1 MLQALLINA
10 GVFRPLGLNFS
21 IGCFCCGAGAKTK
34 ATNASNER
42 IADKTNELNYKMWQ
56 EQKQYDYDKWKEEL
70 AYNTP
75 SAQRKRFEEAGINP
89 NLAIAQMNGGNAES
103 AATSGNRPDAI
114 AAEMLNPAE
123 EVSQYANNLQNIAGG
138 FNNLSRTFQ
147 QNQLDAAQTRS
158 VSVEADIQSI
168 ERNYR
173 AAQLEATI
181 NKLVKEGQLSEEQA
195 KNLRVNT
202 FINSATAD
210 SQIKQKQYEAENA
223 QKQGKVLDSVAE
235 LNLTNKVQSQV
246 QTEIMRTELKYLPR
260 KLQVDIQKSL
270 SEISVNAANALLLG
284 EQRNLVHEQVK
295 TQVEATL
302 SANTDNKIKNSTV
315 DAVTKRIMNECNTE
329 YWNQRNAKLNYYI
342 GNQTYDDSHK
352 GLNPFWRWSG
362 ASPGVVGGAV
372 GYTLGK
378 GKGKLNAPKKVK
390 GFR

>member
-1 MLQALLINA
+1 MLQVLLKSA

-56 EQKQYDYDKWKEEL
+56 EQKQYDYEKWKEEL

-114 AAEMLNPAE
+114 AAEMLNPAD

-210 SQIKQKQYEAENA
+210 SQIKQKQYEVENA
-223 QKQGKVLDSVAE
+223 KKQGKVLDSVAE

-284 EQRNLVHEQVK
+284 EQRGLVREQVK
-295 TQVEATL
+295 TQVETTL
-302 SANTDNKIKNSTV
+302 SAKTDNKIKQDTIK
-315 DAVTKRIMNECNTE
+315 AVTDRIFYEAGVAGAQSERLQKENM
-329 YWNQRNAKLNYYI
+329 LDFHDPIYY
-342 GNQTYDDSHK
+342 NM
-352 GLNPFWRWSG
+352 WRG
-362 ASPGVVGGAV
+362 RHGV
-372 GYTLGK
+372 TGK
-378 GKGKLNAPKKVK
+378 
-390 GFR
+390 

>member
-1 MLQALLINA
+1 MLQALLKSA

-34 ATNASNER
+34 STNASNER
-42 IADKTNELNYKMWQ
+42 IADKTNALNYKMWQ
-56 EQKQYDYDKWKEEL
+56 EQKQYDYEKWKEEL
-70 AYNTP
+70 SYNTP
-75 SAQRKRFEEAGINP
+75 SAQRKRFEQAGINP

-138 FNNLSRTFQ
+138 FNDLSRTFQ

-158 VSVEADIQSI
+158 VSVGADIQSI

-260 KLQVDIQKSL
+260 KLQVDIRKSL

-302 SANTDNKIKNSTV
+302 SAITDNKIKQDTV
-315 DAVTKRIMNECNTE
+315 KAVTDRIFYESGIAGAQSERQQKENM
-329 YWNQRNAKLNYYI
+329 LDFHDPIYY
-342 GNQTYDDSHK
+342 NM
-352 GLNPFWRWSG
+352 WRG
-362 ASPGVVGGAV
+362 RHGV
-372 GYTLGK
+372 TGK
-378 GKGKLNAPKKVK
+378 
-390 GFR
+390 

>member
-1 MLQALLINA
+1 MLQALLKSA

-21 IGCFCCGAGAKTK
+21 IGCFCCGTGANTK
-34 ATNASNER
+34 STNRANER

-75 SAQRKRFEEAGINP
+75 FAQRKRFEEAGINP
-89 NLAIAQMNGGNAES
+89 NLAIAQMSGGNAES

-114 AAEMLNPAE
+114 AAEMQNPAE
-123 EVSQYANNLQNIAGG
+123 EVSQYSNNLQTIAGG

-147 QNQLDAAQTRS
+147 QNQLDAAQTRA
-158 VSVEADIQSI
+158 VSVDADIQSI

-181 NKLVKEGQLSEEQA
+181 NKFVKDGQLSEEQA

-210 SQIKQKQYEAENA
+210 SQIKQKQYESENA

-235 LNLTNKVQSQV
+235 LNLTNKIQSEV
-246 QTEIMRTELKYLPR
+246 QTKILRTELRYLPR
-260 KLQVDIQKSL
+260 KLQVEIQKDL

-284 EQRNLVHEQVK
+284 TQRKLVAEQVK
-295 TQVEATL
+295 SQVEATL
-302 SANTDNKIKNSTV
+302 AAKIDNKIKSDTV
-315 DAVTKRIMNECNTE
+315 QAITDKIFYEAGIAGAQSERQQKENLMDFHGDEVG
-329 YWNQRNAKLNYYI
+329 QRAWRVRHGMK
-342 GNQTYDDSHK
+342 GN
-352 GLNPFWRWSG
+352 
-362 ASPGVVGGAV
+362 
-372 GYTLGK
+372 
-378 GKGKLNAPKKVK
+378 
-390 GFR
+390 

>member
-1 MLQALLINA
+1 MLQALLKSA

-34 ATNASNER
+34 STNASNER
-42 IADKTNELNYKMWQ
+42 IADKTNALNYKMWQ
-56 EQKQYDYDKWKEEL
+56 EQKQYDYEKWKEEL

-284 EQRNLVHEQVK
+284 EQRNLVREQVK

-302 SANTDNKIKNSTV
+302 FAKTDNKIKNETV
-315 DAVTKRIMNECNTE
+315 DAVTDKIFYEAGIAGAQSEREQIRNRLDFHDFNQSRI
-329 YWNQRNAKLNYYI
+329 YQIR
-342 GNQTYDDSHK
+342 H
-352 GLNPFWRWSG
+352 
-362 ASPGVVGGAV
+362 AV
-372 GYTLGK
+372 NGK
-378 GKGKLNAPKKVK
+378 
-390 GFR
+390 

>member
-1 MLQALLINA
+1 MLQALLKNA

-21 IGCFCCGAGAKTK
+21 IGCFACGAGAKTK

-42 IADKTNELNYKMWQ
+42 IADKTNQMNYQMWQ

-89 NLAIAQMNGGNAES
+89 NLAIAQMSGGNAES

-114 AAEMLNPAE
+114 AAQMQNPAE

-138 FNNLSRTFQ
+138 FNNMARTFQ

-158 VSVEADIQSI
+158 VSVNADIESI

-181 NKLVKEGQLSEEQA
+181 NKLVKEGQLTDEQA

-202 FINSATAD
+202 FINSQSAAD
-210 SQIKQKQYEAENA
+210 QIKQKQFESENA
-223 QKQGKVLDSVAE
+223 EKQGKVLDSVAE

-246 QTEIMRTELKYLPR
+246 QTQILRTELRYLPR
-260 KLQVDIQKSL
+260 KLQVEIQKDL

-284 EQRNLVHEQVK
+284 EQKKLVREQVK
-295 TQVEATL
+295 TQVQATL
-302 SANTDNKIKNSTV
+302 SAKTDNKIKNSTV
-315 DAVTKRIMNECNTE
+315 EAVTDRIFSEAGIAGAQSE
-329 YWNQRNAKLNYYI
+329 RQQRENYMDFH
-342 GNQTYDDSHK
+342 DD
-352 GLNPFWRWSG
+352 GINPWRIRH
-362 ASPGVVGGAV
+362 AI
-372 GYTLGK
+372 TGK
-378 GKGKLNAPKKVK
+378 
-390 GFR
+390 

>member
-1 MLQALLINA
+1 MLQALLVNA
-10 GVFRPLGLNFS
+10 GVFRPIGLNFS
-21 IGCFCCGAGAKTK
+21 IGCFCCGAGANTK
-34 ATNASNER
+34 STNKANER

-56 EQKQYDYDKWKEEL
+56 EQKQYDYEKWKEEL

-89 NLAIAQMNGGNAES
+89 NLAIAQISGGNAES

-114 AAEMLNPAE
+114 AAQMLNPAE
-123 EVSQYANNLQNIAGG
+123 EVSQYANNLENIAGG

-181 NKLVKEGQLSEEQA
+181 NKLVKEGQLSGEQA

-235 LNLTNKVQSQV
+235 LNLTNKVQSRV

-260 KLQVDIQKSL
+260 KLQVDIQKSC

-284 EQRNLVHEQVK
+284 EQRNLVREQVK

-302 SANTDNKIKNSTV
+302 SAKTGNEIKSSTV
-315 DAVTKRIMNECNTE
+315 DAVTDKIFYE
-329 YWNQRNAKLNYYI
+329 A
-342 GNQTYDDSHK
+342 
-352 GLNPFWRWSG
+352 
-362 ASPGVVGGAV
+362 GVVGAQSER
-372 GYTLGK
+372 LQREND
-378 GKGKLNAPKKVK
+378 LD
-390 GFR
+390 FRRDPVSHLAWVVRHWYGR

>member
-1 MLQALLINA
+1 MHFGACPSGLDDFTTQWLLEFLILAAWSSDFLFNFNVSIMLQALLKSA
-10 GVFRPLGLNFS
+10 GVFRPIGLNFS

-42 IADKTNELNYKMWQ
+42 IADKTNQLNYQMWQ

-89 NLAIAQMNGGNAES
+89 NLAIAQISGGNAES

-114 AAEMLNPAE
+114 AAEMQNPAE
-123 EVSQYANNLQNIAGG
+123 EVSQYSNNLQNIAGG

-147 QNQLDAAQTRS
+147 QNQLDAAQTRA
-158 VSVEADIQSI
+158 VSVDADIQSI

-181 NKLVKEGQLSEEQA
+181 NKLVKDGQLSEEQA

-235 LNLTNKVQSQV
+235 LNLTNKIQSEV
-246 QTEIMRTELKYLPR
+246 QTKILSTELRYLPR
-260 KLQVDIQKSL
+260 KLQVEIQKIFQKFL
-270 SEISVNAANALLLG
+270 SMLLMLCCLVLRENLLLNKLKLKLSLLFLLRQITRLSKILLKLLPIRLFMRLVLLVLSLNVCKG
-284 EQRNLVHEQVK
+284 EL
-295 TQVEATL
+295 
-302 SANTDNKIKNSTV
+302 D
-315 DAVTKRIMNECNTE
+315 
-329 YWNQRNAKLNYYI
+329 
-342 GNQTYDDSHK
+342 
-352 GLNPFWRWSG
+352 GLPWR
-362 ASPGVVGGAV
+362 
-372 GYTLGK
+372 
-378 GKGKLNAPKKVK
+378 
-390 GFR
+390 

>member
-1 MLQALLINA
+1 MLQALLKSA
-10 GVFRPLGLNFS
+10 GVFRPIGLNFS
-21 IGCFCCGAGAKTK
+21 IGCFACGAGAKTK

-42 IADKTNELNYKMWQ
+42 IADKTNALNYKMWQ
-56 EQKQYDYDKWKEEL
+56 EQKQYDYEKWKEEL
-70 AYNTP
+70 AYNSP
-75 SAQRKRFEEAGINP
+75 SEQRKRFEQAGINP
-89 NLAIAQMNGGNAES
+89 NLAIAQISGGNAES
-103 AATSGNRPDAI
+103 AASSGNRPDAI
-114 AAEMLNPAE
+114 AAQMLNPAE

-138 FNNLSRTFQ
+138 FNDLSRTFQ

-158 VSVEADIQSI
+158 ASVEADIQSI

-181 NKLVKEGQLSEEQA
+181 NKLVKEGQLSGEQA

-270 SEISVNAANALLLG
+270 SDISVNAANALLLG
-284 EQRNLVHEQVK
+284 ENRKLVREQVR
-295 TQVEATL
+295 TQVQATL
-302 SANTDNKIKNSTV
+302 SAKTDNKIKQDTAQ
-315 DAVTKRIMNECNTE
+315 AVADKIFYEAGVAGAQSERLQRENDLDFRGTE
-329 YWNQRNAKLNYYI
+329 TSRKAWVVRHGMK
-342 GNQTYDDSHK
+342 GN
-352 GLNPFWRWSG
+352 
-362 ASPGVVGGAV
+362 
-372 GYTLGK
+372 
-378 GKGKLNAPKKVK
+378 
-390 GFR
+390 

>member
-10 GVFRPLGLNFS
+10 GVFRPIGLNFS

-34 ATNASNER
+34 ATNSSNER
-42 IADKTNELNYKMWQ
+42 IADKTNALNYKMWQ
-56 EQKQYDYDKWKEEL
+56 EQKQYDYEKWKEEL

-202 FINSATAD
+202 FINSATAG

-284 EQRNLVHEQVK
+284 EQRNLVREQVK

-302 SANTDNKIKNSTV
+302 SAKTDNKIKQDTV
-315 DAVTKRIMNECNTE
+315 KAVTDRIFYEAGIAGAQSERQQKENM
-329 YWNQRNAKLNYYI
+329 LDFHDPIYY
-342 GNQTYDDSHK
+342 NM
-352 GLNPFWRWSG
+352 WRG
-362 ASPGVVGGAV
+362 RHGV
-372 GYTLGK
+372 TGK
-378 GKGKLNAPKKVK
+378 
-390 GFR
+390 

>member
-10 GVFRPLGLNFS
+10 GVFRPIGLNFS
-21 IGCFCCGAGAKTK
+21 IGCFCCGAGARTK

-42 IADKTNELNYKMWQ
+42 IADKTNSLNYKMWQ
-56 EQKQYDYDKWKEEL
+56 EQKQYDYEKWKEEL

-75 SAQRKRFEEAGINP
+75 FAQRKRFEQAGINP
-89 NLAIAQMNGGNAES
+89 NLAIAQISGGNAES

-114 AAEMLNPAE
+114 AAQMLNPAE

-138 FNNLSRTFQ
+138 FNDLSRTFQ

-158 VSVEADIQSI
+158 ASVEADIQSI

-235 LNLTNKVQSQV
+235 LNLVNKVQSQV
-246 QTEIMRTELKYLPR
+246 QTQIMRTELRYLPR
-260 KLQVDIQKSL
+260 KLQVEIQKDL
-270 SEISVNAANALLLG
+270 SDISVNAANALLLG
-284 EQRNLVHEQVK
+284 EQKNLVREQVR
-295 TQVEATL
+295 TQVESTL
-302 SANTDNKIKNSTV
+302 SAKTDNKIKGQTV
-315 DAVTKRIMNECNTE
+315 DAVTDKLFYEAGIAGAQSEREQIRNRLDFHDFNHSRI
-329 YWNQRNAKLNYYI
+329 YQIRHSV
-342 GNQTYDDSHK
+342 D
-352 GLNPFWRWSG
+352 
-362 ASPGVVGGAV
+362 
-372 GYTLGK
+372 GK
-378 GKGKLNAPKKVK
+378 
-390 GFR
+390 

>member
-1 MLQALLINA
+1 MLQALLKSA
-10 GVFRPLGLNFS
+10 GVFRPIGLNFS
-21 IGCFCCGAGAKTK
+21 IGCFACGAGAKTK
-34 ATNASNER
+34 STNATNER

-75 SAQRKRFEEAGINP
+75 SAQRKRFEQAGINP

-123 EVSQYANNLQNIAGG
+123 EVSQYADNLQNIAGG

-181 NKLVKEGQLSEEQA
+181 NRLVKEGQLSGEQA

-246 QTEIMRTELKYLPR
+246 QSEIMRTELKYLPR

-284 EQRNLVHEQVK
+284 EQRNLVREQVK

-302 SANTDNKIKNSTV
+302 SAKTDNKIKNQTV
-315 DAVTKRIMNECNTE
+315 DAVTDKIFYEAGIAGAQSEREQIRNRLDFHDYNQSRI
-329 YWNQRNAKLNYYI
+329 YQIR
-342 GNQTYDDSHK
+342 H
-352 GLNPFWRWSG
+352 
-362 ASPGVVGGAV
+362 AV
-372 GYTLGK
+372 NGK
-378 GKGKLNAPKKVK
+378 
-390 GFR
+390 

>member
-10 GVFRPLGLNFS
+10 GVFRPIGLNFS
-21 IGCFCCGAGAKTK
+21 IGCFRCGAGAKTK
-34 ATNASNER
+34 STNATNER

-181 NKLVKEGQLSEEQA
+181 NKLVKGGQLSDEQA

-235 LNLTNKVQSQV
+235 LNLVNKVQSQV
-246 QTEIMRTELKYLPR
+246 QTGIMRTELKYLPR

-284 EQRNLVHEQVK
+284 EQRDLVREQVR

-302 SANTDNKIKNSTV
+302 SAKTDNKIKNQTV
-315 DAVTKRIMNECNTE
+315 DAVTDKIFYEAGIAGAQSEREQIRNKLDFHDYNQSRI
-329 YWNQRNAKLNYYI
+329 YQIR
-342 GNQTYDDSHK
+342 H
-352 GLNPFWRWSG
+352 
-362 ASPGVVGGAV
+362 AV
-372 GYTLGK
+372 NGK
-378 GKGKLNAPKKVK
+378 
-390 GFR
+390 

>member
-1 MLQALLINA
+1 MLQVLLKNA
-10 GVFRPLGLNFS
+10 GVFRPIGLNFS
-21 IGCFCCGAGAKTK
+21 IGCFACGAGAKTK
-34 ATNASNER
+34 STNATNER
-42 IADKTNELNYKMWQ
+42 IANKTNQLNYQMWQ
-56 EQKQYDYDKWKEEL
+56 EQKQYDYEKWKEEL

-89 NLAIAQMNGGNAES
+89 NLAIAQISGGNADS
-103 AATSGNRPDAI
+103 AASSGNRPDAI

-138 FNNLSRTFQ
+138 FNDLSRTFR
-147 QNQLDAAQTRS
+147 QNQLDAARTRS
-158 VSVEADIQSI
+158 ASVEADIQSI

-181 NKLVKEGQLSEEQA
+181 NKLVKDGQLSSEQA

-210 SQIKQKQYEAENA
+210 YQIQQKQYEAENA

-270 SEISVNAANALLLG
+270 SDISVNAANALLLG
-284 EQRNLVHEQVK
+284 ENTNLVREQVR
-295 TQVEATL
+295 TQVQATL
-302 SANTDNKIKNSTV
+302 SAKTDNKIKHDTV
-315 DAVTKRIMNECNTE
+315 KAVTDKILYEAGIAGAQSERQQKENWMDFHGDEVG
-329 YWNQRNAKLNYYI
+329 QRAWRVRHGMK
-342 GNQTYDDSHK
+342 GN
-352 GLNPFWRWSG
+352 
-362 ASPGVVGGAV
+362 
-372 GYTLGK
+372 
-378 GKGKLNAPKKVK
+378 
-390 GFR
+390 

>member
-1 MLQALLINA
+1 MLQALLKSA
-10 GVFRPLGLNFS
+10 GVFRPIGLNFS
-21 IGCFCCGAGAKTK
+21 IGCFCCGAGSNTK
-34 ATNASNER
+34 ATNKSNER
-42 IADKTNELNYKMWQ
+42 IADKTNQLNYQMWQ
-56 EQKQYDYDKWKEEL
+56 EQKQYDYEKWKEEL

-75 SAQRKRFEEAGINP
+75 FAQRKRFEEAGINP
-89 NLAIAQMNGGNAES
+89 NLAIAQMSGGNAES

-114 AAEMLNPAE
+114 AAEMQNPAE
-123 EVSQYANNLQNIAGG
+123 EVSQYSNNLQNIAGG

-147 QNQLDAAQTRS
+147 QNQLDAAQTRA
-158 VSVEADIQSI
+158 VSVDADIQSI

-181 NKLVKEGQLSEEQA
+181 NKLVKDGQLSEEQA

-210 SQIKQKQYEAENA
+210 SQIQQKQYEAENA
-223 QKQGKVLDSVAE
+223 QKQGRVLDSVAE
-235 LNLTNKVQSQV
+235 LNLTNKVQSEV
-246 QTEIMRTELKYLPR
+246 QTEILRTELRYLPR

-270 SEISVNAANALLLG
+270 SEISVNAANSLLLG
-284 EQRNLVHEQVK
+284 QERKLVAEQVK

-302 SANTDNKIKNSTV
+302 SAKTDNKIKNSTV
-315 DAVTKRIMNECNTE
+315 DAVTKRIMYECNTE
-329 YWNQRNAKLNYYI
+329 YWTQKNAKLNYYI
-342 GNQTYDDSHK
+342 GDQTYEDSHR
-352 GLNPFWRWSG
+352 GLNPFWRFTG

-378 GKGKLNAPKKVK
+378 GKAKLNKPKKVK

>member
-1 MLQALLINA
+1 MLQALLKSA
-10 GVFRPLGLNFS
+10 GVFRPIGLNFS
-21 IGCFCCGAGAKTK
+21 IGCFRCGAGAKTK

-56 EQKQYDYDKWKEEL
+56 EQKQYDYEKWKEEL

-89 NLAIAQMNGGNAES
+89 NLAIAQLSGGNAES

-114 AAEMLNPAE
+114 AAQMLNPAE

-158 VSVEADIQSI
+158 ASVEADIQSI

-181 NKLVKEGQLSEEQA
+181 NKLVKDGQLSQEQA

-223 QKQGKVLDSVAE
+223 QKQGKVLDSVSE

-246 QTEIMRTELKYLPR
+246 QTQIMRTELKYLPR

-270 SEISVNAANALLLG
+270 SDISVNAANALLLG
-284 EQRNLVHEQVK
+284 ENRNLVREQVR
-295 TQVEATL
+295 TQVQATL
-302 SANTDNKIKNSTV
+302 SAKTDNMIKTSTV
-315 DAVTKRIMNECNTE
+315 DAVTDRIFSEAGIAGAQSE
-329 YWNQRNAKLNYYI
+329 RSQRENYMDFHGDGI
-342 GNQTYDDSHK
+342 
-352 GLNPFWRWSG
+352 NPWRIRH
-362 ASPGVVGGAV
+362 AV
-372 GYTLGK
+372 TGK
-378 GKGKLNAPKKVK
+378 
-390 GFR
+390 

>member
-34 ATNASNER
+34 STNASNER
-42 IADKTNELNYKMWQ
+42 IADKTNALNYKMWQ
-56 EQKQYDYDKWKEEL
+56 EQKQYDYEKWKEEL

-89 NLAIAQMNGGNAES
+89 NLAIAQMNGGNAET

-138 FNNLSRTFQ
+138 FNNLARTFQ

-181 NKLVKEGQLSEEQA
+181 NRLVKDGQLSEEQA

-246 QTEIMRTELKYLPR
+246 QTEIMRTELKYLPH

-284 EQRNLVHEQVK
+284 EQKNLVREQVR
-295 TQVEATL
+295 TQVQATL
-302 SANTDNKIKNSTV
+302 SATTDNKIKQDTAQAIV
-315 DAVTKRIMNECNTE
+315 DKIFYEAGIAGAQSERQQKENILDFHDPVYYNVWRGRHGVT
-329 YWNQRNAKLNYYI
+329 
-342 GNQTYDDSHK
+342 
-352 GLNPFWRWSG
+352 
-362 ASPGVVGGAV
+362 
-372 GYTLGK
+372 GK
-378 GKGKLNAPKKVK
+378 
-390 GFR
+390 

>member
-1 MLQALLINA
+1 MLQALLKSA
-10 GVFRPLGLNFS
+10 GVFRPIGLNFS
-21 IGCFCCGAGAKTK
+21 IGCFACGAGAKTK

-42 IADKTNELNYKMWQ
+42 IADKTNALNYKMWQ
-56 EQKQYDYDKWKEEL
+56 EQKQYDYEKWKEEL
-70 AYNTP
+70 AYNSP
-75 SAQRKRFEEAGINP
+75 SEQRKRFEQAGINP
-89 NLAIAQMNGGNAES
+89 NLAIAQISGGNAES
-103 AATSGNRPDAI
+103 AASSGNRPDAI
-114 AAEMLNPAE
+114 AAQMLNPAE

-158 VSVEADIQSI
+158 ASVEADIQSI

-270 SEISVNAANALLLG
+270 SEISVNAANSLLLG
-284 EQRNLVHEQVK
+284 ENRNLVREQVK

-302 SANTDNKIKNSTV
+302 SAKTDNKIKQDTIK
-315 DAVTKRIMNECNTE
+315 AVTDRIFYE
-329 YWNQRNAKLNYYI
+329 A
-342 GNQTYDDSHK
+342 
-352 GLNPFWRWSG
+352 
-362 ASPGVVGGAV
+362 GVVGAQSERLQKENMLDFHDPIYYNVWRGRH
-372 GYTLGK
+372 GITGK
-378 GKGKLNAPKKVK
+378 
-390 GFR
+390 

>member
-1 MLQALLINA
+1 MLQVLLKSA

-56 EQKQYDYDKWKEEL
+56 EQKQYDYEKWKEEL

-202 FINSATAD
+202 FINSVTAD

-284 EQRNLVHEQVK
+284 EQRDLVREQVK

-302 SANTDNKIKNSTV
+302 SAKTDNKIKQDTV
-315 DAVTKRIMNECNTE
+315 KAVTDRIFYEAGVAGAQSE
-329 YWNQRNAKLNYYI
+329 RLQRENWMDFHGDEVARRAWRVRHGMK
-342 GNQTYDDSHK
+342 GN
-352 GLNPFWRWSG
+352 
-362 ASPGVVGGAV
+362 
-372 GYTLGK
+372 
-378 GKGKLNAPKKVK
+378 
-390 GFR
+390 

>member
-1 MLQALLINA
+1 MLQALLKSA

-34 ATNASNER
+34 STNASNER
-42 IADKTNELNYKMWQ
+42 IADKTNALNYKMWQ
-56 EQKQYDYDKWKEEL
+56 EQKQYDYEKWKEEL
-70 AYNTP
+70 SYNTP

-123 EVSQYANNLQNIAGG
+123 EVSQYSNNLQNIAGG
-138 FNNLSRTFQ
+138 FNNLARTFQ

-202 FINSATAD
+202 FINSASAD

-260 KLQVDIQKSL
+260 KLQVDIQKSF

-284 EQRNLVHEQVK
+284 EQRNLVREQVK
-295 TQVEATL
+295 TQVEAIL
-302 SANTDNKIKNSTV
+302 SAKTDNKIKSQTV
-315 DAVTKRIMNECNTE
+315 DAVTDKIFYEAGIAGAQSEREQIRNRLDFHDFNQSRIYQIRHAVN
-329 YWNQRNAKLNYYI
+329 
-342 GNQTYDDSHK
+342 GN
-352 GLNPFWRWSG
+352 
-362 ASPGVVGGAV
+362 
-372 GYTLGK
+372 
-378 GKGKLNAPKKVK
+378 
-390 GFR
+390 

>member
-10 GVFRPLGLNFS
+10 GVFRPIGLNFS

-42 IADKTNELNYKMWQ
+42 IADKTNALNYKMWQ
-56 EQKQYDYDKWKEEL
+56 EQKQYDYEKWKEEL

-89 NLAIAQMNGGNAES
+89 NLAIAQISGGNAES

-114 AAEMLNPAE
+114 PAQMLNPAE
-123 EVSQYANNLQNIAGG
+123 EVSQYVNNLQNIAGG
-138 FNNLSRTFQ
+138 FNDLSRTFQ

-158 VSVEADIQSI
+158 ASVEADIQSI

-235 LNLTNKVQSQV
+235 LNLVNKVQSQV
-246 QTEIMRTELKYLPR
+246 QTQIMRTELRYLPR
-260 KLQVDIQKSL
+260 KLQVEIQKDL
-270 SEISVNAANALLLG
+270 SDISVNAANALLLG
-284 EQRNLVHEQVK
+284 EQKNLVREQVR

-302 SANTDNKIKNSTV
+302 SAKTDNKIKNQTV
-315 DAVTKRIMNECNTE
+315 DAVTDKIFFEAGIAGAQSEREQIRNRLDFHDYNQSRI
-329 YWNQRNAKLNYYI
+329 YQIR
-342 GNQTYDDSHK
+342 H
-352 GLNPFWRWSG
+352 
-362 ASPGVVGGAV
+362 AV
-372 GYTLGK
+372 NGK
-378 GKGKLNAPKKVK
+378 
-390 GFR
+390 

>member
-1 MLQALLINA
+1 MLQALLKSA

-42 IADKTNELNYKMWQ
+42 IADKTNALNYKMWQ
-56 EQKQYDYDKWKEEL
+56 EQKQYDYEKWKEEL

-114 AAEMLNPAE
+114 AAQMLNPAE
-123 EVSQYANNLQNIAGG
+123 EVSQYADNLQNIAGG
-138 FNNLSRTFQ
+138 FNDLSRTFQ
-147 QNQLDAAQTRS
+147 QNQLDAARTRTA
-158 VSVEADIQSI
+158 SVEADIQSI
-168 ERNYR
+168 ERNFR

-181 NKLVKEGQLSEEQA
+181 NKLVKEGQLSDEQA

-284 EQRNLVHEQVK
+284 EQKNLVREQVR

-302 SANTDNKIKNSTV
+302 SAKTDNKIKQATAQ
-315 DAVTKRIMNECNTE
+315 AVADKIFYEAGVAGAQSERLQKENMLDFHDPI
-329 YWNQRNAKLNYYI
+329 YY
-342 GNQTYDDSHK
+342 NM
-352 GLNPFWRWSG
+352 WRG
-362 ASPGVVGGAV
+362 RHGV
-372 GYTLGK
+372 TGK
-378 GKGKLNAPKKVK
+378 
-390 GFR
+390 

>member
-1 MLQALLINA
+1 MLQALLKSA

-34 ATNASNER
+34 STNASNER

-56 EQKQYDYDKWKEEL
+56 EQKQYDYEKWKEEL

-284 EQRNLVHEQVK
+284 EQRNLVREQVK

-302 SANTDNKIKNSTV
+302 SAKTDNKIKQDTIE
-315 DAVTKRIMNECNTE
+315 AVTDRIFYEAGIAGAQSERQQKENM
-329 YWNQRNAKLNYYI
+329 LDFHDPVYY
-342 GNQTYDDSHK
+342 NM
-352 GLNPFWRWSG
+352 WRG
-362 ASPGVVGGAV
+362 RHGV
-372 GYTLGK
+372 TGK
-378 GKGKLNAPKKVK
+378 
-390 GFR
+390 

>member
-1 MLQALLINA
+1 MLQALLKNA

-21 IGCFCCGAGAKTK
+21 IGCFPCGAGASTK

-42 IADKTNELNYKMWQ
+42 IARDTNQMNYQMWQ
-56 EQKQYDYDKWKEEL
+56 EQKAYDYDKWKEEL

-75 SAQRKRFEEAGINP
+75 FQQRKRFEEAGINP
-89 NLAIAQMNGGNAES
+89 NLAIAQMSGGNAES

-114 AAEMLNPAE
+114 AAQMQNPAD

-138 FNNLSRTFQ
+138 FTNLSRTFQ

-158 VSVEADIQSI
+158 ASVDADIQSI

-181 NKLVKEGQLSEEQA
+181 NKLVKDGQLSEEQA
-195 KNLRVNT
+195 KNLRVDT
-202 FINSATAD
+202 FINSSSAD
-210 SQIKQKQYEAENA
+210 SQIQQKKYEAENA

-246 QTEIMRTELKYLPR
+246 QTQILRTELRYLPR
-260 KLQVDIQKSL
+260 KLQVEIQKDL

-284 EQRNLVHEQVK
+284 EQKNLVREQVK

-302 SANTDNKIKNSTV
+302 SAKTDNKIKNQTV
-315 DAVTKRIMNECNTE
+315 DAVVDKIIYESGVASAQSARAQKELQEDYGNPASQIIHQTGRYIKSISPV
-329 YWNQRNAKLNYYI
+329 AK
-342 GNQTYDDSHK
+342 
-352 GLNPFWRWSG
+352 
-362 ASPGVVGGAV
+362 
-372 GYTLGK
+372 
-378 GKGKLNAPKKVK
+378 
-390 GFR
+390 

>member
-1 MLQALLINA
+1 MLQALLKNA
-10 GVFRPLGLNFS
+10 GVFRPIGLNFS
-21 IGCFCCGAGAKTK
+21 IGCFPCGAGAKTK

-42 IADKTNELNYKMWQ
+42 IARETNQMNYQMWQ

-75 SAQRKRFEEAGINP
+75 FQQRKRFEEAGINP

-114 AAEMLNPAE
+114 AAQMQNPAE

-158 VSVEADIQSI
+158 ASVDADIQSI

-181 NKLVKEGQLSEEQA
+181 NKLVKDGQLSEEQA
-195 KNLRVNT
+195 KNLRVDT
-202 FINSATAD
+202 FINSSSAD
-210 SQIKQKQYEAENA
+210 SQIQQKKYEAENA

-246 QTEIMRTELKYLPR
+246 QTQILRTELRYLPR
-260 KLQVDIQKSL
+260 KLQVEIQKDL

-284 EQRNLVHEQVK
+284 EQKKLVREQVK

-302 SANTDNKIKNSTV
+302 SAKTDNKIKTQTI
-315 DAVTKRIMNECNTE
+315 DAVTDKIFYESGVASAQSARAQKELQEDYGNPASQIIHQTGR
-329 YWNQRNAKLNYYI
+329 YIKSISPVAK
-342 GNQTYDDSHK
+342 
-352 GLNPFWRWSG
+352 
-362 ASPGVVGGAV
+362 
-372 GYTLGK
+372 
-378 GKGKLNAPKKVK
+378 
-390 GFR
+390 

>member
-21 IGCFCCGAGAKTK
+21 IGCFCCGAGARTK
-34 ATNASNER
+34 STNASNER
-42 IADKTNELNYKMWQ
+42 IADKTNALNYKMWQ
-56 EQKQYDYDKWKEEL
+56 EQKQYDYEKWKEEL

-114 AAEMLNPAE
+114 AAQMLNPAE

-181 NKLVKEGQLSEEQA
+181 NKLVKDGQLSEEQA

-246 QTEIMRTELKYLPR
+246 QTAIMRTELKYLPR
-260 KLQVDIQKSL
+260 KFQVDIQKSL

-302 SANTDNKIKNSTV
+302 SAKTDNKIKQDTV
-315 DAVTKRIMNECNTE
+315 KAVTDRIFYEAGIAGVQFERQQEENILDFHDED
-329 YWNQRNAKLNYYI
+329 YY
-342 GNQTYDDSHK
+342 DVWK
-352 GLNPFWRWSG
+352 GRHG
-362 ASPGVVGGAV
+362 I
-372 GYTLGK
+372 TGK
-378 GKGKLNAPKKVK
+378 
-390 GFR
+390 

>member
-1 MLQALLINA
+1 MLQALLKSA

-34 ATNASNER
+34 STNASNER
-42 IADKTNELNYKMWQ
+42 IADKTNALNYKMWQ
-56 EQKQYDYDKWKEEL
+56 EQKQYDYEKWKEEL

-246 QTEIMRTELKYLPR
+246 QTAIMRTELKYLPR

-284 EQRNLVHEQVK
+284 EQRNLVREQVK

-302 SANTDNKIKNSTV
+302 SAKTDNKIKQGTV
-315 DAVTKRIMNECNTE
+315 QSVIDKIIYEAGVAGAQSERLQKENMLDFHDPI
-329 YWNQRNAKLNYYI
+329 YYNA
-342 GNQTYDDSHK
+342 
-352 GLNPFWRWSG
+352 WRG
-362 ASPGVVGGAV
+362 RHGI
-372 GYTLGK
+372 TGK
-378 GKGKLNAPKKVK
+378 
-390 GFR
+390 

>member
-1 MLQALLINA
+1 MLQALLKNA
-10 GVFRPLGLNFS
+10 GVFRPIGLNFS
-21 IGCFCCGAGAKTK
+21 IGCFCCGAGANTK
-34 ATNASNER
+34 STNKANER
-42 IADKTNELNYKMWQ
+42 IADKTNQLNYQMWQ

-70 AYNTP
+70 EYNSP

-89 NLAIAQMNGGNAES
+89 NLSIAQISGGNAES

-114 AAEMLNPAE
+114 AAQMLNPAE
-123 EVSQYANNLQNIAGG
+123 EVSQYSNNLQNIAGG

-147 QNQLDAAQTRS
+147 QNQLDAAQTRA
-158 VSVEADIQSI
+158 VSVDADIQSI

-210 SQIKQKQYEAENA
+210 SQIKQRQYEAENA

-235 LNLTNKVQSQV
+235 LNLTNKIQSEV
-246 QTEIMRTELKYLPR
+246 QTKILRTELRYLPR
-260 KLQVDIQKSL
+260 KLQVEIQKDL

-284 EQRNLVHEQVK
+284 EQRNLVREQVK

-302 SANTDNKIKNSTV
+302 SAKTDNKIKQDTV
-315 DAVTKRIMNECNTE
+315 KAVIDKIFYEAGVAGAQSERQQKENMLDFHDPI
-329 YWNQRNAKLNYYI
+329 YY
-342 GNQTYDDSHK
+342 NM
-352 GLNPFWRWSG
+352 WRG
-362 ASPGVVGGAV
+362 RHGV
-372 GYTLGK
+372 TGK
-378 GKGKLNAPKKVK
+378 
-390 GFR
+390 

>member
-1 MLQALLINA
+1 MLQVLLKSA
-10 GVFRPLGLNFS
+10 GVFRPIGLNFS
-21 IGCFCCGAGAKTK
+21 IGCFACGAGAKTK

-42 IADKTNELNYKMWQ
+42 IADKTNALNYKMWQ
-56 EQKQYDYDKWKEEL
+56 EQKQYDYEKWKEEL
-70 AYNTP
+70 AYNSP
-75 SAQRKRFEEAGINP
+75 SEQRKRFEQAGINP
-89 NLAIAQMNGGNAES
+89 NLAIAQISGGNAES
-103 AATSGNRPDAI
+103 AASSGNRPDAI
-114 AAEMLNPAE
+114 AAQMLNPAE

-138 FNNLSRTFQ
+138 FNDLSRTFQ

-158 VSVEADIQSI
+158 ASVEADIQSI

-284 EQRNLVHEQVK
+284 EQRNLVREQVK
-295 TQVEATL
+295 TQVVATL
-302 SANTDNKIKNSTV
+302 SAKTDNKIKNQTV
-315 DAVTKRIMNECNTE
+315 DAVTDKIFYEAGIAGAQSEREQIRNRLDFHDFNQSRI
-329 YWNQRNAKLNYYI
+329 YQIR
-342 GNQTYDDSHK
+342 H
-352 GLNPFWRWSG
+352 
-362 ASPGVVGGAV
+362 AV
-372 GYTLGK
+372 NGK
-378 GKGKLNAPKKVK
+378 
-390 GFR
+390 

>member
-1 MLQALLINA
+1 MLQALLKSA
-10 GVFRPLGLNFS
+10 GVFRPIGLNFS
-21 IGCFCCGAGAKTK
+21 IGCFACGAGAKTK

-42 IADKTNELNYKMWQ
+42 IADKTNALNYKMWQ

-70 AYNTP
+70 AYNSP
-75 SAQRKRFEEAGINP
+75 SEQRKRFEQAGINP
-89 NLAIAQMNGGNAES
+89 NLAIAQISGGNAES
-103 AATSGNRPDAI
+103 AASSGNRPDAI
-114 AAEMLNPAE
+114 SAQMLNPAE

-138 FNNLSRTFQ
+138 FNDLSRTFQ
-147 QNQLDAAQTRS
+147 QNQLNAAQTRS

-181 NKLVKEGQLSEEQA
+181 NKLVKEGQLSGEQA
-195 KNLRVNT
+195 RNLRVNT

-210 SQIKQKQYEAENA
+210 SQIKQKQYEVENA

-260 KLQVDIQKSL
+260 KYQVDIQKSL

-284 EQRNLVHEQVK
+284 EQKNLVREQVK

-302 SANTDNKIKNSTV
+302 SAKTDNNIKSQTV
-315 DAVTKRIMNECNTE
+315 DAVTDKIFYEAGIAGAKSEREQI
-329 YWNQRNAKLNYYI
+329 RNRLDFQDPAQSKVYQLR
-342 GNQTYDDSHK
+342 H
-352 GLNPFWRWSG
+352 
-362 ASPGVVGGAV
+362 AV
-372 GYTLGK
+372 DGK
-378 GKGKLNAPKKVK
+378 
-390 GFR
+390 